1 MQGRVFVTMALA
13 LVAGLFTVFLWA
25 KPATTLPDDFT
36 DSLVTDV
43 PAPTALAFTP
53 DGRMLVTSKS
63 GQLHVFDQNGNELSS
78 PALNIGPRVCSNSER
93 GLLGVAVDPNFGSN
107 GYVYLYHTY
116 KKHGVCPDHKPA
128 SRKNPVNR
136 VSRFVMNGNTVD
148 QSIPEEVLID
158 NIPSPNGNHNAGDL
172 HFGSDDNLYI
182 SVGDGGCNYAGNSG
196 CAGANDASRDS

>member
-13 LVAGLFTVFLWA
+13 LVAGLSTVFLSA

-53 DGRMLVTSKS
+53 DGRLLVTSKS

-78 PALNIGPRVCSNSER
+78 PALDIGSRVCSNSER
-93 GLLGVAVDPNFGSN
+93 GLLGVAVDPDFEDPGNS
-107 GYVYLYHTY
+107 YVYLYYTY
-116 KKHGVCPDHKPA
+116 KKHGACPDHMPA

-136 VSRFVMNGNTVD
+136 VSRFVMTNNVID
-148 QSIPEEVLID
+148 PDPDKEQILID
-158 NIPSPNGNHNAGDL
+158 NIPSPNGNHNAG
-172 HFGSDDNLYI
+172 
-182 SVGDGGCNYAGNSG
+182 
-196 CAGANDASRDS
+196 